1 MQISSLRRSI
11 EGLEYNLVS
20 NIKNIAADKKKK
32 VGILVNQDEL
42 SPDEFQGFMHLAM
55 ENYDAG
61 PIIPK
66 NQTELTLEDVP
77 LLKQMSALVIA
88 KPRKAFT
95 DNEKVIL
102 DQYIMNGGKTLWMID
117 AVNAEMD
124 TLTRAKK

>member
-1 MQISSLRRSI
+1 MPISSLQGL

-20 NIKNIAADKKKK
+20 NIKNIATDKRKK
-32 VGILVNQDEL
+32 VGVLINQDEL
-42 SPDEFQGFMHLAM
+42 SPDEFQGFMQLAL

-95 DNEKVIL
+95 DNEIIL

-124 TLTRAKK
+124 TLTRSKR